1 MATIINL
8 TATKV
13 LADGT
18 SWDNPVPLCEECADA
33 IEEQYD
39 GHTQQLDVAEFN
51 EYLRCA
57 TDIDCFITASGLVE
71 CSCGN
76 PVVFLER
83 AWVVA

>member
-8 TATKV
+8 TATQV

-18 SWDNPVPLCEECADA
+18 SWDNPMPICEECTDQ

-39 GHTQQLDVAEFN
+39 GHTQQMNIEEFN
-51 EYLRCA
+51 EFLRCEPELHIA
-57 TDIDCFITASGLVE
+57 HSGLVE

-76 PVVFLER
+76 PVVFLDR